1 MDIGAIIKEVEVPPD
16 GLYAYVRARAVIDC
30 PPKVVWD
37 TLADINH
44 WYKWLPMT
52 HRAGILSPEAASKV
66 TPDMVPDKEKIMALD
81 ARFPGTAV
89 PKEEKSQWSEMAY
102 EDFDLPWPI
111 KNQWSVKYYF
121 FDDGENM
128 KRAMWRKVNSIDG
141 KDDGF
146 WEITPW
152 KNKRTHLRYYYRV
165 KAKRSVP
172 TPVFST
178 AVSFTVNSMI
188 KALRRETKRREA
200 KSATVTDAAAAT
212 P

>member
-1 MDIGAIIKEVEVPPD
+1 MPAD
-16 GLYAYVRARAVIDC
+16 GLYAHVRAEAVIDC
-30 PPKVVWD
+30 PPQVVWD
-37 TLADINH
+37 TLADIGQ

-52 HRAGILSPEAASKV
+52 HRAGILSPEAAAKV
-66 TPDMVPDKEKIMALD
+66 TPAIVPDKEKIMTLD
-81 ARFPGTAV
+81 AKFPATAA
-89 PKEEKSQWSEMAY
+89 PREEKRQWSAMAY

-128 KRAMWRKVNSIDG
+128 KRAVWRKVNSIDG

-152 KNKRTHLRYYYRV
+152 KTKRTHLRYYYRV
-165 KAKRSVP
+165 KAKRNVP
-172 TPVFST
+172 GPVFTT

-188 KALRRETKRREA
+188 KALRREAKRREVKA
-200 KSATVTDAAAAT
+200 APVSGTAAVT